1 MTFKRK
7 ISFLLPIA
15 LLASLSL
22 SLSAFAQ
29 NQAVPMPPGPMS
41 LHGKPPQLTEQQKSQ
56 MQAKRAERREKKL
69 QELKVFLQLQGNQE
83 AAWSNFYA
91 EMQKTMKK
99 PLRMKP
105 EELEKLTTP
114 ERIEKM
120 KAMKAE
126 RDSLFNQ
133 RIAAVTTFYSSL
145 NPQQQKVFDAQALA
159 SIKGFDMNPERRG
172 HQGKMHH

>member
-15 LLASLSL
+15 LLASV

-69 QELKVFLQLQGNQE
+69 QELKVFLQLQGSQE
-83 AAWSNFYA
+83 TAWSNFYA

-99 PLRMKP
+99 PVRMKH

-126 RDSLFNQ
+126 RDALFNQ
-133 RIAAVTTFYSSL
+133 RMAAVTTFYSSL
-145 NPQQQKVFDAQALA
+145 NPQQQKVFDTQALA

-172 HQGKMHH
+172 HQEKMHH